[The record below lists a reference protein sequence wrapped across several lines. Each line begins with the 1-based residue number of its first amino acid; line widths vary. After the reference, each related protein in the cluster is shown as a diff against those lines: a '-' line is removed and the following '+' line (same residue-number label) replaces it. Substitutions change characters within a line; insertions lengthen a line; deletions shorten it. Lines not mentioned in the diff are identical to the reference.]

1 MKENLEVPRKV
12 GIKALGAVALA
23 FLLLGVGVGVELE
36 GPTSSASV
44 ALSAE
49 APQGLPDFVTF
60 ARKLKPV
67 VVNISATQTISP
79 GQQTQNRLEQK
90 DQFDEFWDRFF
101 GNNPRHGC
109 SPVLTTI
116 SY

>member
-1 MKENLEVPRKV
+1 LISLTRVTPCEKLGGLEMKENLEVPRKV

-23 FLLLGVGVGVELE
+23 FLLLGVEVGVELE

-79 GQQTQNRLEQK
+79 GQ
-90 DQFDEFWDRFF
+90 
-101 GNNPRHGC
+101 
-109 SPVLTTI
+109 
-116 SY
+116 